1 MGEIGNQDQGSN
13 GVKPVRALLK
23 DVAAAAH
30 CDVSLVSRKRARGKS
45 DAQIIREGVA
55 RWKRQQKQAAGV
67 EARQV
72 EAETIREIEQ
82 PADDAALVAKAAGG
96 LDHLTY
102 DEAQRLKE
110 IELYRRQ
117 KLANDEAEGKLVDG
131 EAVKV
136 AWSEIISTSRS
147 MLLLIPDEIGDRLA
161 SESDPIRC
169 RELVREKIHHALA
182 ELATQAA

>member
-1 MGEIGNQDQGSN
+1 MQPSSE
-13 GVKPVRALLK
+13 VKPERALLK

-30 CDVSLVSRKRARGKS
+30 CDISLVSRKRARGKS

-55 RWKRQQKQAAGV
+55 RWKRQQKAAAGA

-72 EAETIREIEQ
+72 EAETIRQLEQ
-82 PADDAALVAKAAGG
+82 PPAEDAALKAKAAGD
-96 LDHLTY
+96 LSSLTY

-117 KLANDEAEGKLVDG
+117 RLANDEAEGKLVDG
-131 EAVKV
+131 
-136 AWSEIISTSRS
+136 SEIQIAWQELISTSKS

-169 RELVREKIHHALA
+169 RELVREKIHHALS
-182 ELATQAA
+182 ELAAQAA